1 MARQLKC
8 DHCGIAVDTAKCIGH
23 FPSGWLTVILR
34 LEDGPDME
42 RDYCSRHCEID
53 AALQATGGKFIKT
66 ATRGRK
72 KTLQALPAAT
82 ATKASCTHHWVIEP
96 PNGAISVGKCRMCGE
111 RREFRNSYEYS
122 SWYGTKNADS
132 KPAEAKK

>member
-1 MARQLKC
+1 MKTTTR
-8 DHCGIAVDTAKCIGH
+8 
-23 FPSGWLTVILR
+23 
-34 LEDGPDME
+34 
-42 RDYCSRHCEID
+42 
-53 AALQATGGKFIKT
+53 QATGSKSVKTATRQATGSKFIKTATRQATGSKSMNTATRQATGSKFIET

-72 KTLQALPAAT
+72 KTLQAPPAAT

-122 SWYGTKNADS
+122 SWYGSKNTD
-132 KPAEAKK
+132 KPGA